1 MISFKV
7 IEKCWQDAK
16 DYKGTE
22 CDFYLEKSNWDDY
35 GYRTT
40 YCLHATKK
48 LTGLKDNIY
57 LGIVKIMRKGQTTG
71 EAYLLSSLFGKT
83 VFNELPEDFVS
94 LSFSLEIF
102 NAVNRYLPS
111 IEGRNEFIHALHLI
125 LGEDSKYY
133 EQNLEEDPCFKNSL
147 LRDGSRLDAYELQ
160 KGRQLLFSA
169 EVFYNLRKE
178 SIRVRFS
185 HVEEDTELSFSSVSE
200 ESEILPNGIVV
211 FIGKN
216 GSGKSTAIYK
226 LAKLLYTEPT
236 SRYKLESRIG
246 TIEPQNVGVNKLFIV
261 SYSPFDN
268 FVLPGTNDR
277 ELLERYRRNEQEYS
291 RFVFC
296 GIRDLK
302 KEVINKVGDEVLD
315 LEGKDDY
322 IDHYLDD
329 RQENTTLK
337 TVDDLANEFADAME
351 RVLSLE
357 KWNAGIWSQILQ
369 DANQLQPSLYSD
381 LCRFEYEST
390 KAKLSSDFKKLST
403 GHKYFLHSLVTVIAN
418 IEDNCLV
425 LFDEPENHL
434 HPPLLS
440 FLILSLKKVLY
451 QNKSV
456 MFIATHSPVV
466 LQEVF
471 SNNVYVV
478 RRYGEKSSIT
488 HPMIETYGA
497 SISDITTD
505 VFDLNTDVTNYYDS
519 IDYLY
524 SKWEIDK
531 SEDLDVMLRSFEEK
545 LGHKL
550 SNQIESYVINRFIK
564 DKNVDVK

>member
-7 IEKCWQDAK
+7 IKKCWQDAK
-16 DYKGTE
+16 DYEGAE
-22 CDFYLEKSNWDDY
+22 CDFYLEESNWDDY
-35 GYRTT
+35 GYKTT

-57 LGIVKIMRKGQTTG
+57 LGIVKIMRKGQTTD
-71 EAYLLSSLFGKT
+71 EAYLLSSLFGSK
-83 VFNELPEDFVS
+83 VFNELPDDFIS
-94 LSFSLEIF
+94 LSFSLEVF
-102 NAVNRYLPS
+102 NAVNRYILS
-111 IEGRNEFIHALHLI
+111 KEDRLEFIHSLHLI
-125 LGEDSKYY
+125 LSEDSEYY
-133 EQNLEEDPCFKNSL
+133 TPNIEEDSCFKKSL

-160 KGRQLLFSA
+160 KGRQLLLSA

-178 SIRVRFS
+178 SIRVSFS
-185 HVEEDTELSFSSVSE
+185 HVEGDTELSFSSVSE

-236 SRYKLESRIG
+236 SRYRLKDRIG
-246 TIEPQNVGVNKLFIV
+246 AIEPQNVGVNKLFII

-277 ELLERYRRNEQEYS
+277 ELLERYRRSEQEYS
-291 RFVFC
+291 RFIFC

-302 KEVINKVGDEVLD
+302 KEVVNEVGDDVLVLD
-315 LEGKDDY
+315 GKDDY

-357 KWNAGIWSQILQ
+357 NWSDGMWSQIMQ
-369 DANQLQPSLYSD
+369 DANILQPSLYSD

-418 IEDNCLV
+418 IEDNCLI

-440 FLILSLKKVLY
+440 FLISSLKKILY

-478 RRYGEKSSIT
+478 RKYGEKSSIT
-488 HPMIETYGA
+488 HPIIETYGA

-505 VFDLNTDVTNYYDS
+505 VFDLNTDVTNYYNS
-519 IDYLY
+519 IDYLC

-531 SEDLDVMLRSFEEK
+531 IDDLDIMLQKFEEK

-564 DKNVDVK
+564 GKNVDVR